1 MVYNHTIFYGLLN
14 THKVTKMTRQSITLT
29 EPNDEWLKQ
38 QVLSKEYTSKSDIM
52 NALIRNA
59 RLRER
64 EKEHELE
71 LELIK
76 AKLTMAEKGGFIQQN
91 KHDILAEFKSDLKSE
106 IS

>member
-1 MVYNHTIFYGLLN
+1 M
-14 THKVTKMTRQSITLT
+14 KMTRQSITLT

-71 LELIK
+71 LIK